1 MPMGVGHMG
10 EQHQCIQEQRIRA
23 LENAQT
29 ENGVYLKVIRE
40 DVAEIKQTLKN
51 YPLPEDKKQSWQP
64 IVLEL
69 IKLITVALLI
79 LGGVAGVTKLLQ

>member
-1 MPMGVGHMG
+1 MG

-51 YPLPEDKKQSWQP
+51 YPPPEDKKAQHQQWQP

-69 IKLITVALLI
+69 IRLITVALLI
-79 LGGVAGVTKLLQ
+79 LGSVAGVTKLLQ